1 MASETAVI
9 TLEQCAEHT
18 SRDSCWLAIDGKVYD
33 VTEFLD
39 DHPGGDDIIV
49 EHAGKDATEPF
60 EEIGHSK
67 AARDMLDQY
76 EIGTFKD
83 TGPPKAKAVKNRGAT
98 IPASQATGLA
108 KLFQVL
114 LPVILLALAFGLKI
128 MSDKTKKEQGE
139 ESEL

>member
-1 MASETAVI
+1 MTSEPAVI

-18 SRDSCWLAIDGKVYD
+18 TRDSCWLAIDGKVYD
-33 VTEFLD
+33 VTKFLD

-83 TGPPKAKAVKNRGAT
+83 TGPPKAKIAKSRGAT
-98 IPASQATGLA
+98 IPASEATGLM
-108 KLFQVL
+108 KVLQVL
-114 LPVILLALAFGLKI
+114 LPIILLVLAFGLKV
-128 MSDKTKKEQGE
+128 MNDKANKE
-139 ESEL
+139 EL